1 MKKTKTFKTHGR
13 LLSQVFSSYNTTFDA
28 LCELINNS
36 IQAKSTEIKIEADL
50 VDDAD
55 GPNPYPFTEYRI
67 IDNGEGVANSEFD
80 RKIFEIATDVKN
92 SKGIG
97 RFAAFQIGSTVT
109 INTTAHDN
117 QTNKYTNT
125 SVTLD
130 ANLFTINDIAGYDP
144 VIDTSELENKPK
156 TTSYKVTIKNFWN
169 EIEKE
174 KYPKRKL
181 VSKLIPGNLE
191 EAIFLR
197 YSSYIVT
204 DKITFLVN
212 GKKIS
217 KDDFLVGEIEND
229 RFEYT
234 FSDDSTEQVSL
245 EYVNYK
251 GKKKKVILAYRVDNN
266 EIKTIAYED
275 SLGIDYPYESS
286 WIVYIDCNYFNTKTD
301 TIRNMPLDDLDE
313 DLTKLKKQVKNTVRD
328 FIRSKHKNYFI
339 FVEKLKGDK
348 YYPYKGG
355 SPSSSKEY
363 TFNHLAYFIEEDYLL
378 IRNDDDKRKIIYP
391 LLDRAMSNGDIIDI
405 LENILS
411 LDNEKVKLF
420 KELLEMSYLPEVIRF
435 TTELAKKQI
444 FLEFLNEIVYG
455 DTGKYLKERSQLH
468 RIIEKNLWI
477 FGEEYNTTP
486 ILFSDK
492 SIKNNLDELRSKYF
506 RYQKSEDDGNYN
518 DITDKSILDITD
530 LFFYNEKPLDNGKRE
545 IMIVELKAPIV
556 KISQKELYQVDKY
569 KYDIEHLDKFSK
581 HQNQYKIILVSTG
594 ITPFGES
601 KIGVINEQIPT
612 LYTKSKDVNIEVHVM
627 KWSDIIAK
635 NKHRLSYL
643 SDYLETKDINVK
655 NMFEKNYPELDISN
669 LTIPI
674 KKSKK

>member
-1 MKKTKTFKTHGR
+1 MKKTFRTNGR
-13 LLSQVFSSYNTTFDA
+13 LLSQVFTSYNTTFDA

-36 IQAKSTEIKIEADL
+36 MQAKSTEIKIEADL
-50 VDDAD
+50 VDDD
-55 GPNPYPFTEYRI
+55 EGPNPDPFTEYRI
-67 IDNGEGVANSEFD
+67 IDNGEGVATSDFD
-80 RKIFEIATDVKN
+80 QKIFEIATEVKN

-97 RFAAFQIGSTVT
+97 RFAAFQIGSTV
-109 INTTAHDN
+109 IIDSTALDN
-117 QTNKYTNT
+117 QIKKYTNT
-125 SVTLD
+125 SVKLD
-130 ANLFTINDIAGYDP
+130 ANLLKTNNIAENDIE
-144 VIDTSELENKPK
+144 IENSELERKPK
-156 TTSYKVTIKNFWN
+156 TTFYKVTIRDFWN

-181 VSKLIPGNLE
+181 SPKLIPGNLE

-212 GKKIS
+212 KKKIS
-217 KDDFLVGEIEND
+217 KEDFLVGEIEND
-229 RFEYT
+229 NFEYT

-275 SLGIDYPYESS
+275 SLGIDYPDESS
-286 WIVYIDCNYFNTKTD
+286 WVVYIDCNYFNAKTD
-301 TIRNMPLDDLDE
+301 AIRNMPLDDLDE
-313 DLTKLKKQVKNTVRD
+313 DLAKLKRQVKNTVRD
-328 FIRSKHKNYFI
+328 FIKNKHKDYFV

-355 SPSSSKEY
+355 SSSSSKEY

-378 IRNDDDKRKIIYP
+378 IRNEDDKRKIIYP

-420 KELLEMSYLPEVIRF
+420 KELLEISYLPEIIRF

-444 FLEFLNEIVYG
+444 FLEFLNAIVYG
-455 DTGKYLKERSQLH
+455 DTGKFLKERSQLH
-468 RIIEKNLWI
+468 KIIEKNLWI
-477 FGEEYNTTP
+477 FGEEYSTTP

-492 SIKNNLDELRSKYF
+492 SLKNNLDELRSKYF
-506 RYQKSEDDGNYN
+506 KYQKSEDDENFN

-556 KISQKELYQVDKY
+556 KISQKELDQVDRY
-569 KYDIEHLDKFSK
+569 KFDIEHLDKFSK
-581 HQNQYKIILVSTG
+581 HQNKYKIILVSTG
-594 ITPFGES
+594 MTPFGES
-601 KIGVINEQIPT
+601 KIGAIDEQIPT
-612 LYTKSKDVNIEVHVM
+612 LYAKSKDGNIEVHVT

-635 NKHRLSYL
+635 NKHHLSYL
-643 SDYLETKDINVK
+643 SDYLETKDVNVK
-655 NMFEKNYPELDISN
+655 DMFEKNYPELDISN
-669 LTIPI
+669 LPIPT
-674 KKSKK
+674 KKGKK